1 MGLIAKNVSGED
13 FQPCPIGNHIAICTG
28 VVSVGKHENNFQPEK
43 TPKNEVVIMWTL
55 PNATREDGFPFVLT
69 KTYTLSLHEKASLR
83 KDLNAWRGKAFTEE
97 ELEGFNLLN
106 ILEKPCMTQVNHEVG
121 KDGKNRA
128 KIVSIASMIQG
139 YPLPTL
145 PSDYSFNIFD
155 DDAPTWQAFEALP
168 KWLKARIE
176 KAVNWADIESEMNK
190 TGTRLILESDI
201 PDEAQLP
208 F

>member
-13 FQPCPIGNHIAICTG
+13 FQPCPAGNHIAICTG
-28 VVSVGKHENNFQPEK
+28 VVSVGKHENNFNPEK
-43 TPKNEVVIMWTL
+43 APKNEVVLMWTL
-55 PNATREDGFPFVLT
+55 PNAVREDGFPFVLT

-97 ELEGFNLLN
+97 ELEGFNLLT
-106 ILEKPCMTQVNHEVG
+106 ILEKPCMLQINHEVG

-128 KIVSIASMIQG
+128 KIMSIGSMVAG
-139 YPLPTL
+139 LPVPTL

-155 DDAPTWQAFEALP
+155 DENPTWIGFESLP
-168 KWLKARIE
+168 KWLKGRLE
-176 KAVNWADIESEMNK
+176 SSQNWADIELKMNEL
-190 TGTRLILESDI
+190 GSRPILESDI
-201 PDEAQLP
+201 PDEALP